1 MQERIMSFSMRMIL
15 GAGVVLAGIA
25 WTDRAS
31 AQDCSAPPG
40 FTDTPHPTIAPLEA
54 LVSHTEEITI
64 DSPLTVVLTAVDKP
78 LSETIKKSTS
88 LPGITGS
95 HMLTDGSFGAPG
107 SRRLNCLSDG
117 SILVEQVL
125 LSDRWHDGTR
135 FRYVVWNYTSSKARP
150 IVYGVGE
157 FTYSATDESH
167 THVRWT
173 YSFQLNRH
181 RFPGMLG
188 SLGNYLFRVSFLD
201 RSYAAMMRSVLA
213 STKTDSERLM
223 GGG

>member
-1 MQERIMSFSMRMIL
+1 MGFSMRMVL
-15 GAGVVLAGIA
+15 GACVVLAGTA
-25 WTDRAS
+25 WTDSAS
-31 AQDCSAPPG
+31 ALGCTAPPN
-40 FTDTPHPTIAPLEA
+40 FTDTPHPKIAPLED

-78 LSETIKKSTS
+78 LSETIKSSTS
-88 LPGITGS
+88 LPGVTGS
-95 HMLTDGSFGAPG
+95 HMLTEGAFGTPG

-125 LSDRWHDGTR
+125 LQDRWHDGTR
-135 FRYVVWNYTSSKARP
+135 FRYVVWNYTSAKARP

-157 FTYSATDESH
+157 FTYSAIDESH
-167 THVRWT
+167 TQVRWT
-173 YSFQLNRH
+173 YSFELNRH

-188 SLGNYLFRVSFLD
+188 SLGNYLFRISFLD
-201 RSYAAMMRSVLA
+201 RSYAAMMRSVLV